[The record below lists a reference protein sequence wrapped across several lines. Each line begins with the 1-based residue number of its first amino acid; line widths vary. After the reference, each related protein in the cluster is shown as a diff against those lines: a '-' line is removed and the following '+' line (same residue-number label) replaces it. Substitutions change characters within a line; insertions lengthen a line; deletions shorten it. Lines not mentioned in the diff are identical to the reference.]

1 MNIDL
6 TKYRA
11 YDPAIGRWWQV
22 DPAADKNGQEV
33 WSPYNYGFNNPI
45 KYNDP
50 LGDSPPNPL
59 GQNPIGAMQ
68 EGFRRLGDAALSLF
82 SATAE
87 FFVNATTTNTNAPVG
102 NSTLSISSDTK
113 RSAYAKVNL
122 SGVLDA
128 NPNNEVVLPEKVID
142 VGIKTTQ
149 TMTTALKNTTLVDGV
164 PINTTLS
171 TTINATDESIT
182 KSAELSVG
190 VDKGNLQGKAFVNVS
205 STTNS
210 DGSTTNKTSAGM
222 KVQVPVYKDTKNTIS
237 IGGQVKLEHEY

>member
-1 MNIDL
+1 
-6 TKYRA
+6 
-11 YDPAIGRWWQV
+11 
-22 DPAADKNGQEV
+22 
-33 WSPYNYGFNNPI
+33 
-45 KYNDP
+45 
-50 LGDSPPNPL
+50 
-59 GQNPIGAMQ
+59 
-68 EGFRRLGDAALSLF
+68 
-82 SATAE
+82 
-87 FFVNATTTNTNAPVG
+87 
-102 NSTLSISSDTK
+102 
-113 RSAYAKVNL
+113 
-122 SGVLDA
+122 
-128 NPNNEVVLPEKVID
+128 
-142 VGIKTTQ
+142 
-149 TMTTALKNTTLVDGV
+149 MTTALKNTTLVDGV